1 MGRKPSED
9 RGDLN
14 LKNEYD
20 NEKLG
25 LLMMLLLLSRI
36 ALFCQA
42 QTAGIEEKEVLRN
55 EDVISIRLMSIHG
68 LEQVI

>member
-1 MGRKPSED
+1 MK
-9 RGDLN
+9 
-14 LKNEYD
+14 
-20 NEKLG
+20 KLG

-55 EDVISIRLMSIHG
+55 GKNVSLGALYSDYHNSDGSTI
-68 LEQVI
+68 

>member
-1 MGRKPSED
+1 MK
-9 RGDLN
+9 
-14 LKNEYD
+14 
-20 NEKLG
+20 KLG

-55 EDVISIRLMSIHG
+55 EDGYRKFNGEREPVSGRGRYESDLD
-68 LEQVI
+68 